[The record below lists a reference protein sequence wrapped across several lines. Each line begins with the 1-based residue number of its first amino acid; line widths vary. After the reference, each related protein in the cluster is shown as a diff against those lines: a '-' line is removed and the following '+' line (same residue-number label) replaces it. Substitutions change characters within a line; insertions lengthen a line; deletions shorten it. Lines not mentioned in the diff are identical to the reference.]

1 MRRAALPVL
10 LMLISACQQGYPGA
24 GTHQTQVRTVNPFT
38 VLNLNHAAELTYTEN
53 NRASLY
59 DVQVTTDYNLFGLLS
74 TQVQEQR
81 LAIRWTQPVQPTLFR
96 VTVEGPTLQAFEL
109 TGKSRGQ
116 INRLGG
122 QRQLRF
128 ALTGQSQLTADAV
141 ESDQISVSL
150 SNASQLTLGQGRSS
164 VLQIQALSGASRLEA
179 ENLTAGQVDASLTG
193 QGSQARV
200 HATRTLI
207 VSLRDG
213 ATLYYRGNPQIEV
226 REMTGNARLQ
236 PLD

>member
-1 MRRAALPVL
+1 MRWLLPSL
-10 LMLISACQQGYPGA
+10 LLLLSACQQAYPGA
-24 GTHQTQVRTVNPFT
+24 GTHQTQVRTVNPFNT
-38 VLNLNHAAELTYTEN
+38 LNLNHGAELIYTEN

-74 TQVQEQR
+74 TQVQDQR
-81 LAIRWTQPVQPTLFR
+81 LEIRWTQPVQPTLFR
-96 VTVEGPTLQAFEL
+96 VNIEGPTLQGFEL
-109 TGKSRGQ
+109 TSKSRAQ
-116 INRLGG
+116 INRLAG

-128 ALTGQSQLTADAV
+128 ALAGQSQLTADAV

-150 SNASQLTLGQGRSS
+150 SNASRLTLSEGRTS
-164 VLQIQALSGASRLEA
+164 VLQIQALSGASRLQA
-179 ENLTAGQVDASLTG
+179 ENLTAGQVEASLTG
-193 QGSQARV
+193 QGSEARV
-200 HATRTLI
+200 NVSRTLV